1 MGLRLDITIKKLVAG
16 NSFTIATLGSVGTYQ
31 TDIIA
36 STNIPTSTQVQA
48 TDDFIPS
55 TDILKESID
64 RVSIAISRI
73 PKVVSVTSNQTVIS
87 ITFIDAVTD
96 VTFSETDTAN
106 IRGVQK
112 ILDNGTVTTFNTP
125 FVTNIT
131 VTSVEHTL
139 PAFGFPALTNP
150 FGNMGDLLETTILFT
165 ASDVFNICNF
175 YYGWVDNDTTIYPNP
190 NNFQIDVGNFED
202 IRTGT
207 FQKFTGDTTTFNAVA
222 PLQGNKVVSVN
233 LTDLGGNNYSLVID
247 HYVPIFPQDLSNNF
261 PEQITTS
268 LKMVFQIDL
277 LQDLINTDQLEST
290 SKQNLSSFLGLG
302 NVGYLNEV
310 YRTGQQFYKLNSI
323 NWNNPTNQLNA
334 GADVEGTIVIERL
347 NGNFSALFNG
357 IINYSKVTDVFDQE
371 LTQLENLKL
380 NNLLFSFDGTPSSG
394 SVFDNVSVSFSGNLA
409 TITFTVLATT
419 IQDNYFLWL
428 NVHDGVTTYAN
439 QNILVQ
445 FGTVAS
451 LADESVVD
459 FGTYPGALISEY
471 NYDMHYTD
479 DVANS
484 FNQTKSFVDDIVLSR
499 FRVVNSDV
507 VNTLINSFTVRI
519 KQDNNVLET
528 FNINVDDLPYSLDRN
543 YNLLPT
549 DARRFITIEDDG
561 LGNYDIVYPFKI
573 LEQWISEGIVQ
584 ETLVNCTQTNAIG
597 DIDFVNNFISPD
609 FGLGNYNQTKNTF
622 AEPQVVSP
630 PSKIQYFDEAGLIE
644 TGSILLKE
652 KTLLIATFEES
663 NLNDLLCLPAAPYT
677 YLNNDYVVNYLT
689 GYFGLEVNGQYF
701 RFHNL
706 KDNKES
712 MFEQIIGVDYYPTL
726 ERTDI
731 KTATLKAYID
741 PDKLKALVGADFDCI
756 QITARLDKIGQV
768 SPIVPKAYKNSAYS
782 NGYS

>member
-1 MGLRLDITIKKLVAG
+1 MAVTLDISLKKLVDAEFIRIG
-16 NSFTIATLGSVGTYQ
+16 TLGDVSNFQIDVIPSTTIPNSFE
-31 TDIIA
+31 
-36 STNIPTSTQVQA
+36 VQE
-48 TDDFIPS
+48 TESYIPS
-55 TDILKESID
+55 TDILKESIE
-64 RVSIAISRI
+64 RLSIAISRI
-73 PKVVSVTSNQTVIS
+73 SKVAGVTSSGTVIS
-87 ITFIDAVTD
+87 ITFISGVTD
-96 VTFSETDTAN
+96 VVFIPSTN
-106 IRGVQK
+106 IIAVRTT
-112 ILDNGTVTTFNTP
+112 LDDGSFTSFNSP

-139 PAFGFPALTNP
+139 PAFGFPALSNP
-150 FGNMGDLLETTILFT
+150 FGNMGDLVQTTILFT
-165 ASDVFNICNF
+165 ASDTFNICNF

-190 NNFQIDVGNFED
+190 NNFQIDIANFED
-202 IRTGT
+202 IRTGA
-207 FQKFTGDTTTFNAVA
+207 FQKFTGDTTTFNAVS

-233 LTDLGGNNYSLVID
+233 LTNLVGNDYSLVID
-247 HYVPIFPQDLSNNF
+247 HYVPIFPQDLSNNS
-261 PEQITTS
+261 PEQVTTS
-268 LKMVFQIDL
+268 LKMLFQIDL

-290 SKQNLSSFLGLG
+290 SKQNLSRFLGLG

-323 NWNNPTNQLNA
+323 NWNNPSNELNA
-334 GADVEGTIVIERL
+334 GADVEGTIVIQKL
-347 NGNFSALFNG
+347 NGNFDVSHNG

-380 NNLLFSFDGTPSSG
+380 NNLLFSFSGTPSSG

-459 FGTYPGALISEY
+459 FGTYPGALIDEY

-499 FRVVNSDV
+499 FRVVNSDIA
-507 VNTLINSFTVRI
+507 NTLINSFTIRI

-528 FNINVDDLPYSLDRN
+528 FNIDVDDLPYSLDRN

-561 LGNYDIVYPFKI
+561 LGNYDFVYPFKI

-622 AEPQVVSP
+622 AEPQVVAP

-652 KTLLIATFEES
+652 KTLIIATFEES

-689 GYFGLEVNGQYF
+689 AYFGLEVNGQYF

-712 MFEQIIGVDYYPTL
+712 MFEQITGVDYYPTL

-741 PDKLKALVGADFDCI
+741 PDKLKALVGADFECI

-768 SPIVPKAYKNSAYS
+768 TPIIPKAYKNSAYS